1 MPGSKIFRRF
11 YSKKEIIKEKRENP
25 MSKIKFK
32 SFLFYEFYKIVIHV
46 IIFAKSS
53 EWVNSFCQSVV
64 LATPMFHFKSS
75 TIIQM
80 IVFLKNLSK
89 YRLIQGTNK
98 KSNYQSEL
106 MD

>member
-1 MPGSKIFRRF
+1 
-11 YSKKEIIKEKRENP
+11 
-25 MSKIKFK
+25 MSKIKSK
-32 SFLFYEFYKIVIHV
+32 SLPFYEFDKIIIYVVI
-46 IIFAKSS
+46 FLKSS
-53 EWVNSFCQSVV
+53 ELVNSFWQSIV
-64 LATPMFHFKSS
+64 LARRMFHFKSS

-106 MD
+106 MDKIS

>member
-1 MPGSKIFRRF
+1 
-11 YSKKEIIKEKRENP
+11 
-25 MSKIKFK
+25 MSKIKSK
-32 SFLFYEFYKIVIHV
+32 SLPFYEFDKIIIYVV
-46 IIFAKSS
+46 IFAKSS

-75 TIIQM
+75 TIIQI

-106 MD
+106 ID